1 MRTFPP
7 LPEWV
12 ALEHQVAKILTQQEL
27 NGWYF
32 DVQTA
37 RKLEQTLRGE
47 LEELTELLR
56 NKFAFVAGSMFTPK
70 RTDRS
75 RGYVEGAE
83 FQRLK
88 EFNPSSREHIA
99 WILQT
104 HFGWTPSLMTSMGKP
119 VIDETVLKD
128 IGTDISLDFL
138 KILELTKALGMIS
151 EGVNAWQKLV
161 TTSSRIH
168 HHCSATTSTFRCAHR
183 RPNLAQVPADNRFR
197 ELFRATPGLIMVG
210 ADLSGIELRLLSH
223 YLARYDGGRYA
234 DVLINGD
241 IHQENAD
248 KIGITRRQVKTVT
261 YAFLYGAGNKRLGI
275 AYDKRLPE
283 NAAKKKGK
291 EIREAY
297 VAAIPGLKE
306 LLEAV
311 HNASQKGYVR
321 GLDNRRILVDSRH
334 KSLNYLL
341 QGSAAIV
348 AKRWMVLT
356 DKNKP
361 QSAHQLAFIHDEL
374 QYECEPKDAEE
385 LKHTLEKSAKESG
398 EYYGLRVPIAAEANA
413 GETWADVH

>member
-32 DVQTA
+32 DEQTA

-138 KILELTKALGMIS
+138 KILELTKAL
-151 EGVNAWQKLV
+151 
-161 TTSSRIH
+161 
-168 HHCSATTSTFRCAHR
+168 
-183 RPNLAQVPADNRFR
+183 
-197 ELFRATPGLIMVG
+197 
-210 ADLSGIELRLLSH
+210 
-223 YLARYDGGRYA
+223 
-234 DVLINGD
+234 
-241 IHQENAD
+241 
-248 KIGITRRQVKTVT
+248 
-261 YAFLYGAGNKRLGI
+261 
-275 AYDKRLPE
+275 
-283 NAAKKKGK
+283 
-291 EIREAY
+291 
-297 VAAIPGLKE
+297 
-306 LLEAV
+306 
-311 HNASQKGYVR
+311 
-321 GLDNRRILVDSRH
+321 
-334 KSLNYLL
+334 
-341 QGSAAIV
+341 
-348 AKRWMVLT
+348 
-356 DKNKP
+356 
-361 QSAHQLAFIHDEL
+361 
-374 QYECEPKDAEE
+374 
-385 LKHTLEKSAKESG
+385 
-398 EYYGLRVPIAAEANA
+398 
-413 GETWADVH
+413 